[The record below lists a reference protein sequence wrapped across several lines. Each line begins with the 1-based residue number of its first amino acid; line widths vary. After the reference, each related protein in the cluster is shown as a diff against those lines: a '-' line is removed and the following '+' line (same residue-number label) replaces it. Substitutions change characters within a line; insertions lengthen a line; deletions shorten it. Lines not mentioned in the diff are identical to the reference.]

1 LWFSD
6 EIVAKY
12 PDLAIKWLSAKEVV
26 ISAATKRLGP
36 PPEPIRMVLEGLSKP
51 KFEKVEWDR
60 LLQLN
65 SWDEVIAMIKTA
77 GRR

>member
-1 LWFSD
+1 
-6 EIVAKY
+6 
-12 PDLAIKWLSAKEVV
+12 
-26 ISAATKRLGP
+26 
-36 PPEPIRMVLEGLSKP
+36 MVLEGLSKP